1 MCWPSFL
8 TSFPSGL
15 VFRTVL
21 CWSFLYFWE
30 FSLVFNF
37 LCFLLKEN
45 CRTCENTPLQLKS
58 SHHYPSLTLSSR
70 LWSSSYPS
78 IKLYLAKSSQQYSF
92 FFFSLNSSSIW
103 SKPSMSFQHH
113 VGLQYSIVGSCL
125 LPCSFHVTVIYLKAG
140 CCLLPLHLVA

>member
-92 FFFSLNSSSIW
+92 FFFPWIPQVFGLNPQWAFSTMLGCNIPLLVHVCCPVLSTWQSYIW
-103 SKPSMSFQHH
+103 RQ
-113 VGLQYSIVGSCL
+113 G
-125 LPCSFHVTVIYLKAG
+125 
-140 CCLLPLHLVA
+140 VAFYPFTW